1 MCSIG
6 ENVPRRLERWL
17 REDGYAVARQSDPRM
32 RFLLVATTPTDLRLT
47 VSQRTTFK
55 DRVEVNA
62 KVDLELY
69 QALFTGVAADAMA
82 RFLWDLRFAYLAQ
95 HVLFEMEL
103 VDAPRSIILL
113 RNLWYDGLTKDR
125 FMSAVQ
131 RVIEGVTLTL
141 WKLQQRFGSVTG
153 AGEQQT

>member
-1 MCSIG
+1 VRANS
-6 ENVPRRLERWL
+6 ENVPRRLEQWL
-17 REDGYAVARQSDPRM
+17 REDGYTVTRQPDPRM
-32 RFLLVATTPTDLRLT
+32 RFLLIATTPTGLRLT

-69 QALFTGVAADAMA
+69 QALFTGVAADARA

-95 HVLFEMEL
+95 HVLFEMEPS
-103 VDAPRSIILL
+103 DSPRFVILL

-131 RVIEGVTLTL
+131 RVVEGVTLTL
-141 WKLQQRFGSVTG
+141 WKLQQRFGSVGGTG
-153 AGEQQT
+153 ESQT